1 VNSAYEARKIRT
13 VAAAVVVAGRT
24 AIDELAPNF
33 PKEPPHEDSH
43 QQPASAIQF
52 ALITAGWLSEWQ

>member
-24 AIDELAPNF
+24 SMDALAL
-33 PKEPPHEDSH
+33 
-43 QQPASAIQF
+43 IF
-52 ALITAGWLSEWQ
+52 ALVAQLEERLPCKQRILKAQDGVEEPG